1 MWYGNSA
8 VAQSTF
14 GITKIRYLNPGK
26 IPAGF
31 AIRPTSHAY
40 AHEVDLFKLRC
51 IKKIHSER
59 AYQSIGTLGGGNH
72 FIEIDRDAQG
82 TLYLVVH
89 SGSRHLGV
97 EVAKY
102 YQNAGYTA
110 LKQLTEKGQVHFIE
124 TYKAKGKEKEQQ
136 QNLQQLKQQK
146 FMDIPCP

>member
-1 MWYGNSA
+1 M
-8 VAQSTF
+8 
-14 GITKIRYLNPGK
+14 
-26 IPAGF
+26 
-31 AIRPTSHAY
+31 
-40 AHEVDLFKLRC
+40 
-51 IKKIHSER
+51 
-59 AYQSIGTLGGGNH
+59 
-72 FIEIDRDAQG
+72 
-82 TLYLVVH
+82 VH